1 MPIEVHIKPHAL
13 KEAVFKEARG
23 RGVYLRY
30 AAALAEREVLA
41 SERVRN
47 RSIWGYEVLVR

>member
-1 MPIEVHIKPHAL
+1 MYL
-13 KEAVFKEARG
+13 RYARG

-47 RSIWGYEVLVR
+47 RSIWGYDVLVR